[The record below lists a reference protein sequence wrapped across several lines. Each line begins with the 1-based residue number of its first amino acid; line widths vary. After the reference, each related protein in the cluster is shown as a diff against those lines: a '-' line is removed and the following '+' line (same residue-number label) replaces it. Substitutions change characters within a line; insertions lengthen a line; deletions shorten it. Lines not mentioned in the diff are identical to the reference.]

1 MSIPQICQEVRAWT
15 RLLPIRKPTPFTANV
30 IAVNYKAGAA
40 VVDLIV
46 AVPFGIDNAARNG
59 NANFSLHT
67 TLQYISTDNT
77 VEILDSGPVS
87 IRDKTVVLYHIDNR
101 TVAIQLTL
109 SFGNM
114 PVPSGSPSYTATAE
128 ITAP

>member
-1 MSIPQICQEVRAWT
+1 MSLRTLLSRAGILT
-15 RLLPIRKPTPFTANV
+15 ATLLIIGCSDSTSPATSASLIAAKAPLNNLGSATPFTANV

-67 TLQYISTDNT
+67 TLQYVSTDNT
-77 VEILDSGPVS
+77 VEILDSGSVS
-87 IRDKTVVLYHIDNR
+87 IRDKTVV
-101 TVAIQLTL
+101 
-109 SFGNM
+109 
-114 PVPSGSPSYTATAE
+114 
-128 ITAP
+128 